1 VALLSNFLEIAMEN
15 PVFHKLDFFSNKGIV
30 LVKGGN
36 FSGRSTLLR
45 KCIRASNAVKKGQA
59 LCVGAEIGDYRS
71 GIAPTVRAELRLCS
85 GHEFRDMKTT
95 VLAKNLGLLELLD
108 QNPGTLSG
116 GQQAALVV
124 VNLLNKA
131 SEFIAIDCALEQID
145 PPRKSIILDWM
156 EQNISGQ
163 TSAVITDNRCNEY
176 SCAIESCNVGDFI
189 DLPKDNDYKIG
200 GIESGHDRN
209 PLLGKPEAI
218 EIRDL
223 TFGYDKHQPVLDK
236 TSISL
241 IPGNVYHLLGENG
254 AGKSTFA
261 KLLTGVLCAQSGTFS
276 FGGIPQNPWN
286 SPGKKVTYHL
296 QDADDQLQCGGKSP
310 SVLGEIQEGLRML
323 DVDRST
329 MEAIAS
335 DIVHTFGLENIV
347 DLHPFD
353 LPFSVRKR
361 IALAACLAPGK
372 PWIVLDEPTLG
383 QDDQSMRAI
392 AEIVRVRANA
402 GVGFIVIS
410 HSMLFHDIIGGE
422 KLIIENNKIASF
434 QD

>member
-1 VALLSNFLEIAMEN
+1 MEN
-15 PVFHKLDFFSNKGIV
+15 PAFHKLDFFSNKGIV
-30 LVKGGN
+30 LVKGDN

-45 KCIRASNAVKKGQA
+45 ECIRASNIIQKGQA
-59 LCVGAEIGDYRS
+59 LGVGAEIGDYRS
-71 GIAPTVRAELRLCS
+71 GIAPTVGTELRLCS
-85 GHEFRDMKTT
+85 GHEFNDMKTT
-95 VLAKNLGLLELLD
+95 VLAKDLGLLELLD

-145 PPRKSIILDWM
+145 SARKNIIFDWM
-156 EQNISGQ
+156 EQNISER
-163 TSAVITDNRCNEY
+163 TSTVITDNRCGEY
-176 SCAIESCNVGDFI
+176 DFAIESCIVSEFI
-189 DLPKDNDYKIG
+189 DLPKDTDHKISD
-200 GIESGHDRN
+200 IDSGHDKN
-209 PLLGKPEAI
+209 PLLGRPETI

-223 TFGYDKHQPVLDK
+223 TFGYTKHKPILEK
-236 TSISL
+236 ASIDL

-261 KLLTGVLCAQSGTFS
+261 KLLTGVLRAQSGTFS
-276 FGGIPQNPWN
+276 FGGIIQDPWN

-296 QDADDQLQCGGKSP
+296 QDADDQLQCGGKNP

-323 DVDRST
+323 AVDRSALET
-329 MEAIAS
+329 IAS
-335 DIVHTFGLENIV
+335 GAIHMFGLENIM
-347 DLHPFD
+347 DAHPFD

-372 PWIVLDEPTLG
+372 PWIILDEPTLG
-383 QDDQSMRAI
+383 QDDQSMKAI
-392 AEIVRVRANA
+392 AEIIKARADT

-410 HSMLFHDIIGGE
+410 HSMPFHDIIGG
-422 KLIIENNKIASF
+422 KILKI
-434 QD
+434 